1 LNYAA
6 FKKRL
11 RNGTRGVLL
20 IVMDPQRVDERLG
33 AVLGM
38 IQRYRA
44 LPALLRAPLDRDAKA
59 RFGMTLTDATQPDS
73 PIGAAL
79 AALAELQHR
88 DARGIILID
97 AQKQ

>member
-1 LNYAA
+1 
-6 FKKRL
+6 
-11 RNGTRGVLL
+11 
-20 IVMDPQRVDERLG
+20 MDPQRVDQRFG

-44 LPALLRAPLDRDAKA
+44 LPAVLRAPLDQDAKA
-59 RFGMTLTDATQPDS
+59 RFGMSITDATQPDS

-79 AALAELQHR
+79 AALGDLQHR